1 MHLLL
6 SIVLAQWPAKLES
19 QGDEPSSGLPYGLSQ
34 GLDCTLSEGFHV
46 CKQGGIPVRAVR
58 GHSEPVE
65 KAGSAQWLR
74 VSGLEW
80 QGFYTAPM
88 GQVELGGQ
96 THDVLRF
103 GHPNAPH
110 DGWEVAA
117 WTPPQAAG
125 PRVARASLSKSPL
138 LHGETTAQAGMVGC
152 PLVSLERF
160 PIALLFDERGALRML
175 RLQGLP
181 EQPLDELD
189 LACVASAMEDLQV
202 VPGTKQVELQLSLQ

>member
-6 SIVLAQWPAKLES
+6 SIFIAQWPTKLEPK
-19 QGDEPSSGLPYGLSQ
+19 GGTPSSGLPYGLTV
-34 GLDCTLSEGFHV
+34 GLECRLNEGVHV
-46 CKQGGIPVRAVR
+46 CSASGVPVRALR
-58 GHSEPVE
+58 AHQEPVP
-65 KAGSAQWLR
+65 KAASAQWLR

-80 QGFYTAPM
+80 QGFFTTPA

-96 THDVLRF
+96 TVDVLRF

-117 WTPPQAAG
+117 WTPTRPAG
-125 PRVARASLSKSPL
+125 PRVGRATLSKSPL
-138 LHGETTAQAGMVGC
+138 LHGESQAQARMVGC

-160 PIALLFDERGALRML
+160 PIALLFDEQGALRML

-181 EQPLDELD
+181 EQPLAEVD

-202 VPGTKQVELQLSLQ
+202 VPGTKLVELQLSLL